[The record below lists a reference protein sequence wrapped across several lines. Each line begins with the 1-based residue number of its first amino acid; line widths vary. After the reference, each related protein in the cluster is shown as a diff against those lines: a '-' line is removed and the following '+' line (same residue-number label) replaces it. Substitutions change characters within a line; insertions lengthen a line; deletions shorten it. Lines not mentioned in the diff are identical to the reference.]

1 MDYRTPR
8 NHVVRPLLAALCAAS
23 LVASALAADAPAEPK
38 PAGDARTAKDPY
50 RDALKGYRPPFMGDL
65 GGGGWNRS
73 SKEMRLSTEQ
83 AFFTLCGI
91 DQDSRATALVKAGI
105 EREEK
110 GLYREALKI
119 YQQVIDQF
127 PHTMF
132 RVSSYGVY
140 VPVAQ
145 YCQRRILNFPPTDLE
160 HYRTLHDARA
170 GETFRSARR
179 KHSLIGLSEIV
190 DGMLA
195 TQYGGRAI
203 LTLGDASL
211 DTGHYLAALER
222 YETIADFFPP
232 PELRSRELELKVVYC
247 RKILGAKPPK
257 ANGSAEPARTLSP
270 AQLERFEQIVGSA
283 EPEKKP
289 FHSQLTSAPH
299 VDADD
304 YTLFPPTTDPMA
316 RKEPVWSSSHHG
328 SSPPHYVWT
337 VPTVT
342 GDSVIYR
349 HKNIVYCH
357 SILNG
362 ELRWTNDL
370 GGRAGWQHWLDYNH
384 EDVVVRD
391 GLVFTAMRKAGP
403 SLVAVDETTGQLRW
417 AYGPMVAATEEE
429 AKMRFETAPAAG
441 PNAVFAGYIMDNIE
455 GDTHIDT
462 EYGIIAF
469 ESTTGRVRW
478 RRPICRQAPGKFA
491 SGFAVRYRNRIR
503 SFASPPTYH
512 QGTVYYCTN
521 AGAIVALDA
530 LSGRVKWLFRYPY
543 WHHHPNSIHDAT
555 RSFGSGPGGRSG
567 YASRLPAP
575 VQWYNQRPLVLGEI
589 VYFTPVD
596 SPFLLSVNRRDGRI
610 VWTHYKATH
619 SLAYFMGPSRK
630 GELVIVQS
638 GRKDPSVPA
647 VLLMDPKTGKRL
659 NFKYDARR
667 RRHYATSMID
677 IIREETHPVLV
688 SLSPPDIN
696 FQIRHGMRPISELGM
711 NVAHFTVGARP
722 FMTTDNQLYV
732 TSFVHLGYPYYGSRQ
747 HIAHV
752 DLNERKVVEQTDY
765 YDGVALGYAF
775 RSIHEPNSRAY
786 VRDNLAA
793 LKKLP
798 RKSRAV
804 KARIQWLEMVCSDDI
819 PPNNHKPFRSFSR
832 VTFERHGVPFEL
844 RFGVH
849 SMEMVYD
856 RSAVEAALEKRTGPK
871 ADFARAELALADSRL
886 EDAAGLLS
894 TCLRTISSEDLDFRS
909 TIRQLLYRVHK
920 RLARSAIRA
929 ERADLELANALGM
942 NRTASTLADE
952 LDTLFALADAY
963 ARQGKHAAAARCLR
977 SIIETYGHHE
987 YAVAPLLVG
996 DTAPA
1001 RKTAQAVLDRA
1012 DRYAGSP
1019 LHGQE
1024 MRESIAL
1031 VRKGLPLYF
1040 SAVSPLPRSLTVRAG
1055 ELASRRLDA
1064 LRQEAPAFAAAF
1076 EKRAAAS
1083 LAKQPA
1089 DVQLYR
1095 LPQFPGTTTAQAVVN
1110 DLFSRADK
1118 LGASAARRRRW
1129 HLADITRV
1137 ARLDVPERF
1146 RPLVFAPPPV
1156 TKSVP
1161 IQLPQ
1166 KPVEVDLSDAEG
1178 INWLVLER
1186 RGRRDHLPNLLF
1198 VGGRVRKRLDNKFIL
1213 ACFDL
1218 AAKTRRPK
1226 WRIENLRLKGAGQEP
1241 GFFHAFVSRDLVIVH
1256 GLYDVLAFEHATGT
1270 PRWRFRVPFS
1280 FEIRHAALSGDLL
1293 VLSGMSETLALHV
1306 HSMSRAGEVVWQ
1318 ESELGD
1324 LYRDPW
1330 FVGDRYISVRKN
1342 PYSIAVRYR
1351 STGRLMGR
1359 LELPNL
1365 SEYTGHPLLDDGP
1378 RELPIA
1384 HDGLRVIVT
1393 DGWYYVM
1400 VDLER
1405 MAIAWKRLI
1414 DSNDTSRAA
1423 AMRFALRGGDLVVV
1437 KENYDQK
1444 AVYMLDSAS
1453 GGVRWATNPK
1463 EGNVPRPMYSMFLD
1477 GGRLY
1482 GIGVYPGQGYYFVCH
1497 DCKTGKAIY
1506 RTEVSGFESVPKVE
1520 LVPWNYN
1527 GRMIVR
1533 LSDRQDFEI
1542 NVFDLKTGRRIHK
1555 MKEKAAG
1562 RFGQHGSVSTTV
1574 QNGRLI
1580 FHAKDK
1586 LNL

>member
-1 MDYRTPR
+1 MLRRIDE
-8 NHVVRPLLAALCAAS
+8 VSLWRP
-23 LVASALAADAPAEPK
+23 ALALLCMAWTLAGTRPVNGAAATK
-38 PAGDARTAKDPY
+38 PADVAPKLKDPY
-50 RDALKGYRPPFMGDL
+50 RDVLRNYRPPFMGWMD
-65 GGGGWNRS
+65 GGGWNRS
-73 SKEMRLSTEQ
+73 AKEMRLSTEPG
-83 AFFTLCGI
+83 FFTLCVI
-91 DQDSRATALVKAGI
+91 NEDSRANALVKAGI
-105 EREEK
+105 EREKK
-110 GLYREALKI
+110 GLHREALKV
-119 YQQVIDQF
+119 YQQIIDSF
-127 PHTMF
+127 PSTMF
-132 RVSSYGVY
+132 RVSRYGVF

-145 YCQRRILNFPPTDLE
+145 YCQRRILNFPPNDLE

-170 GETFRSARR
+170 GETFHSARR
-179 KHSLIGLSEIV
+179 KHSLIGLSELV
-190 DGMLA
+190 DSMLA
-195 TQYGGRAI
+195 TTYGGRSI
-203 LTLGDASL
+203 LELGNAAL

-232 PELRSRELELKVVYC
+232 PEFRSRELELKVAYC
-247 RKILGAKPPK
+247 RRMLGETPGKTNAADLPT
-257 ANGSAEPARTLSP
+257 ELQP
-270 AQLERFEQIVGSA
+270 AQLGQLEKIAQTA

-289 FHSQLTSAPH
+289 FHSQLSSAPH

-304 YTLFPPTTDPMA
+304 YTLYPPTTDPMA
-316 RKEPVWSSSHHG
+316 RKEPVWSASHHG
-328 SSPPHYVWT
+328 SSPPFYVWT

-342 GDSVIYR
+342 DDSVLYR

-370 GGRAGWQHWLDYNH
+370 GGRAGWQHRLDYNH
-384 EDVVVRD
+384 EDVLVRD
-391 GLVFTAMRKAGP
+391 GLAFTAMRKGGP
-403 SLVAVDETTGQLRW
+403 SLVALDETTGQLRW

-462 EYGIIAF
+462 EYGIMAF

-478 RRPICRQAPGKFA
+478 RRPLCRQSPGKFA

-543 WHHHPNSIHDAT
+543 WHNHPNSIHDAT
-555 RSFGSGPGGRSG
+555 RGFGSVPSSRSG

-596 SPFLLSVNRRDGRI
+596 SPFLLSVNRRDGRV
-610 VWTHYKATH
+610 VWTHHKATH
-619 SLAYFMGPSRK
+619 SLAYFMGPNRK

-688 SLSPPDIN
+688 NLSPPSIN
-696 FQIRHGMRPISELGM
+696 FQIRHGMRPISQLGM

-722 FMTTDNQLYV
+722 LMTSDNQLYV

-752 DLNERKVVEQTDY
+752 DLDERKVVEQTDY

-775 RSIHEPNSRAY
+775 RSIHEPNSREY
-786 VRDNLAA
+786 RRDNLAA
-793 LKKLP
+793 LKKL
-798 RKSRAV
+798 RQKSKAV
-804 KARIQWLEMVCSDDI
+804 KAQIQWLEMVCADDI

-832 VTFERHGVPFEL
+832 ITFERFGVPFEL
-844 RFGVH
+844 RFGVGK
-849 SMEMVYD
+849 MEMVYD
-856 RSAVEAALEKRTGPK
+856 RRAVEAALKKQKGPE

-886 EDAAGLLS
+886 GDASDLLRK
-894 TCLRTISSEDLDFRS
+894 CLRTISSEDLDFRS
-909 TIRQLLYRVHK
+909 TIKQLLYRVH
-920 RLARSAIRA
+920 RQLARTAIRA
-929 ERADLELANALGM
+929 ERPDLELANALGM
-942 NRTASTLADE
+942 HRTASTLGDE
-952 LDTLFALADAY
+952 LETLFALADAY
-963 ARQGKHAAAARCLR
+963 ERQKKHDAASRCLR
-977 SIIETYGHHE
+977 SVIQTYGHHE
-987 YAVAPLLVG
+987 YAVAPILVG
-996 DTAPA
+996 DASRE
-1001 RKTAQAVLDRA
+1001 RKTAQAILDRA
-1012 DRYAGSP
+1012 SAYAGSP
-1019 LHGQE
+1019 LHGAE

-1040 SAVSPLPRSLTVRAG
+1040 SAVSPLERLLTVRAG
-1055 ELASRRLDA
+1055 ELASRRLDD
-1064 LRQEAPAFAAAF
+1064 LRQKASGFAAAF
-1076 EKRAAAS
+1076 EKRAQAALS
-1083 LAKQPA
+1083 NQPA
-1089 DVQLYR
+1089 EVQLYR
-1095 LPQFPGTTTAQAVVN
+1095 LPQFPGTKAAQAVLN
-1110 DLFSRADK
+1110 ALFEQAKKPESP
-1118 LGASAARRRRW
+1118 AARQRRW
-1129 HLADITRV
+1129 HLADAARV
-1137 ARLDVPERF
+1137 ARLDVPEEV
-1146 RPLVFAPPPV
+1146 RPLVLAPPPV
-1156 TKSVP
+1156 TTSVP

-1166 KPVEVDLSDAEG
+1166 KPIEVDLSDAEG

-1186 RGRRDHLPNLLF
+1186 RGRSDHRPELLF

-1213 ACFDL
+1213 VCFDL
-1218 AAKTRRPK
+1218 SKQTDKPK

-1241 GFFHAFVSRDLVIVH
+1241 GFFHAFVHKDLVVVN
-1256 GLYDVLAFEHATGT
+1256 GLYDVLAFEHQTGT
-1270 PRWRFRVPFS
+1270 LRWRYRVPFD
-1280 FEIRHAALSGDLL
+1280 FEIRHAQLSGDLL
-1293 VLSGMSETLALHV
+1293 LLSGMSETLALYV
-1306 HSMSRAGEVVWQ
+1306 HSASKAGEVVWQ

-1324 LYRDPW
+1324 LYSDPY
-1330 FVGDRYISVRKN
+1330 FVGDRYVSVRKN
-1342 PYSIAVRYR
+1342 PYNVTVRYR

-1365 SEYTGHPLLDDGP
+1365 SEHTGHPLLEDGP
-1378 RELPIA
+1378 AELPIA
-1384 HDGLRVIVT
+1384 HDGLRLAVT

-1400 VDLER
+1400 VDIER
-1405 MAIAWKRLI
+1405 MAIVWKRLI
-1414 DSNDTSRAA
+1414 DNNDASRAA
-1423 AMRFALRGGDLVVV
+1423 SMRFTLRGDGFVVV

-1444 AVYMLDSAS
+1444 AVYMLDSKT
-1453 GGVRWATNPK
+1453 GRIRWTTNPK

-1497 DCKTGKAIY
+1497 DCKTGQAVY
-1506 RTEVSGFESVPKVE
+1506 RTEVTGYDSVPNVE
-1520 LVPWNYN
+1520 LVPQNYN
-1527 GRMIVR
+1527 GRMVVR
-1533 LSDRQDFEI
+1533 LQDRQDFQI
-1542 NVFDLKTGRRIHK
+1542 NVFDLKTGKRVHV
-1555 MKEKAAG
+1555 MNEKATG

-1574 QNGRLI
+1574 QNGRLV
-1580 FHAKDK
+1580 FLSKDK